1 MPRPGHD
8 LPVHGPQH
16 TRCATS
22 VLSIEV
28 AGTLRV
34 AVSEQYR
41 GLNILAVDSTARYRQ
56 HTLPSVHSTQRYVSR
71 DHKRQLKRASSGARA
86 ATEAGFKGDKS
97 NGSCLSDAI
106 QGVDFGGGNWI
117 RLPSGLTSSRK
128 VSKGTQVDRGNGT
141 EALAYRR

>member
-1 MPRPGHD
+1 MN
-8 LPVHGPQH
+8 
-16 TRCATS
+16 T
-22 VLSIEV
+22 VLYII
-28 AGTLRV
+28 
-34 AVSEQYR
+34 SEAQNEYR
-41 GLNILAVDSTARYRQ
+41 NTYSPT
-56 HTLPSVHSTQRYVSR
+56 
-71 DHKRQLKRASSGARA
+71 RA